1 MGFNMTLDERQKE
14 IVEAFE
20 TFDDWTEKYEYII
33 EMGKHLPLIGNDKK
47 TDEYLVK
54 GCQSQVWVDA
64 KMNGDVME
72 IFADSDALITSGII
86 AIIIRVMNM
95 QKPETLLNTDFYFL
109 RETGLVEHLSMNRSN
124 GLVAM
129 LDKIKEYARQFANA

>member
-1 MGFNMTLDERQKE
+1 
-14 IVEAFE
+14 
-20 TFDDWTEKYEYII
+20 
-33 EMGKHLPLIGNDKK
+33 
-47 TDEYLVK
+47 
-54 GCQSQVWVDA
+54 
-64 KMNGDVME
+64 
-72 IFADSDALITSGII
+72 
-86 AIIIRVMNM
+86 MNM